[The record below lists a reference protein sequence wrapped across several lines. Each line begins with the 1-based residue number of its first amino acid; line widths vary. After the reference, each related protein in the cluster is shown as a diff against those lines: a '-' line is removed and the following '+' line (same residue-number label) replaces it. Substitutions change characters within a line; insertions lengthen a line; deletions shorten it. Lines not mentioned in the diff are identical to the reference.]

1 MKSFFSSPSA
11 KNTIIEMY
19 YNKLDELPI
28 NYEFQKIETSFGDTN
43 IIIAGEKNNP
53 PLVLIHGSNGCAPIA
68 LEAMLGLEKNF
79 RIYAIDVI
87 AQPNLSEGV
96 RPNMK
101 DHSYGKWM
109 SEILTRLNIQDAIMV
124 GISFGGFITWKTL
137 VFDSRRISKAFLIVP
152 AGIVNGN
159 PLKAVWNVFLPMK
172 LYQWSQHQKY
182 VHQFLDKLFT
192 EPDEFAQHYLAKVF
206 LDFNMDFSPIPLITK
221 EEAKKITTPIHIIG
235 ADKDLLFPG
244 KKMLKHAEEI
254 FPSLC
259 ESMLLKNSKH
269 VPRQIDN
276 QQISK
281 LILKISHN
289 HVEKIKS

>member
-1 MKSFFSSPSA
+1 MKSFFSSSSA

-43 IIIAGEKNNP
+43 IILTGEKNNP

-79 RIYAIDVI
+79 SVYAIDVI
-87 AQPNLSEGV
+87 AQPNLSEGI

-109 SEILTRLNIQDAIMV
+109 FEILTRLNIQDAIMV

-152 AGIVNGN
+152 AGIVTGN
-159 PLKAVWNVFLPMK
+159 PLKAMWNVFLPMK
-172 LYQWSQHQKY
+172 LYQWRKNQKY
-182 VHQFLDKLFT
+182 VHQFSDKLFT
-192 EPDEFAQHYLAKVF
+192 EPDEFANDFLAKVF
-206 LDFNMDFSPIPLITK
+206 LDFEMDFSPIPLIKK
-221 EEAKKITTPIHIIG
+221 EEAKKITTPIHVIG
-235 ADKDLLFPG
+235 ADNDLLFPG
-244 KKMLKHAEEI
+244 QKLLERAEEI
-254 FPSLC
+254 FPSLHK
-259 ESMLLKNSKH
+259 SILLKNAKH

-281 LILKISHN
+281 LILDTSHKI
-289 HVEKIKS
+289 